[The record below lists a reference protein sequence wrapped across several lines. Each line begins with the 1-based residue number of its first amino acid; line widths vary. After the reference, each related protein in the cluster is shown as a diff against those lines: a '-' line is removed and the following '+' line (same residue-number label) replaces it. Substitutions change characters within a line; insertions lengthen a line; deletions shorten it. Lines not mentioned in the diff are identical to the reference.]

1 MFNSL
6 LILIDCHGDGLT
18 TMADTLS
25 WFFEESNNLCCML
38 QFPCSNLTSEVMVI
52 IWLGFICN
60 CLQSIAK
67 YDVSSLILTILNDFP
82 PLVDCSSVIVTSCPV
97 WNTISVSV
105 LSYSP
110 PLQTLWEYKFNLS
123 FTEYLILIH
132 PHILLHLFLD

>member
-18 TMADTLS
+18 TR
-25 WFFEESNNLCCML
+25 
-38 QFPCSNLTSEVMVI
+38 
-52 IWLGFICN
+52 LGFICN

-110 PLQTLWEYKFNLS
+110 PLQTL
-123 FTEYLILIH
+123 
-132 PHILLHLFLD
+132 